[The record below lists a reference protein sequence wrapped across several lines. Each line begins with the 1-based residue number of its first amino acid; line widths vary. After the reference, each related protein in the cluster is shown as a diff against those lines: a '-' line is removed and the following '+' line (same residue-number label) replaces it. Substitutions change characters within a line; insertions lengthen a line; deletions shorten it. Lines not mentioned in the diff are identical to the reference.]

1 MTTNKTR
8 AGVSRRTILKTSAA
22 AGAGAIVGFPAL
34 TRSAQAKKYLK
45 PIVAGLN
52 AKEGDP
58 SDISIR
64 MIPQILKEKYD
75 VEMEIQIHP
84 SSTLGTDLSQLDAVQ
99 TGFIDITSNTT
110 SQFTAY
116 SPEFSYVDLPYIISD
131 WDMAL
136 RFFKSALWAKTATN
150 FEKNVPVK
158 VLPPVGAGGYRLLW
172 NNKRPLPDPA
182 AAKGLK
188 FRSSNSELE
197 TALVRNWGG
206 NPTPI
211 SWVETYTALQQGV
224 VDGFHVQPIWTFKFK
239 MYEVLKYATE
249 VNAIFGIQFQVMNI
263 NTWNAIPE
271 SIQGPMMMAFQEAA
285 DAANV
290 RDREGE
296 EFYKVELRKVGMEIY
311 TPTKKE
317 FAQWQEAARS
327 VWGSAGKD
335 IDKSVIDDII
345 ALS

>member
-1 MTTNKTR
+1 MSKKTFTRR
-8 AGVSRRTILKTSAA
+8 AALKTGAA
-22 AGAGAIVGFPAL
+22 AVTAGAVITGFPAL
-34 TRSAQAKKYLK
+34 TRSAQQKKFLK

-52 AKEGDP
+52 GKEGDP
-58 SDISIR
+58 SYTSVSDVPR
-64 MIPQILKEKYD
+64 ILAEKYD
-75 VEMEIQIHP
+75 IEVDFQIHP
-84 SSTLGTDLSQLDAVQ
+84 SSYGR
-99 TGFIDITSNTT
+99 I
-110 SQFTAY
+110 
-116 SPEFSYVDLPYIISD
+116 
-131 WDMAL
+131 
-136 RFFKSALWAKTATN
+136 AKAPVWQQQAAK
-150 FEKNVPVK
+150 FEQGVGVK
-158 VLPPVGAGGYRLLW
+158 VLPPVGAGGYRLFW
-172 NNKRPLPDPA
+172 NNLRQTKTPA
-182 AAKGLK
+182 DAAGLK
-188 FRSSNSELE
+188 IRSVQSPIVIEMLRS
-197 TALVRNWGG
+197 WGC
-206 NPTPI
+206 NPTPVP
-211 SWVETYTALQQGV
+211 WVETYTALQQGV
-224 VDGFHVQPIWTFKFK
+224 ADGFHVQPIWTFKFK

-296 EFYKVELRKVGMEIY
+296 DFYKDELRKVGMEIY

-335 IDKSVIDDII
+335 IDKSVIDQII

>member
-1 MTTNKTR
+1 MSKKTFTRR
-8 AGVSRRTILKTSAA
+8 AALKT
-22 AGAGAIVGFPAL
+22 GAGAVTAGAVITGFPAL
-34 TRSAQAKKYLK
+34 TRSAQQKKFLK

-52 AKEGDP
+52 GKEGDP
-58 SDISIR
+58 SYTSVSDVPR
-64 MIPQILKEKYD
+64 ILAEKYD
-75 VEMEIQIHP
+75 IEVDFQIHP

-99 TGFIDITSNTT
+99 TGFIDITSNVTT
-110 SQFTAY
+110 QFMRYNPA
-116 SPEFSYVDLPYIISD
+116 FAVLDLPYIVTG
-131 WDMAL
+131 WDQYG
-136 RFFKSALWAKTATN
+136 RIAKAPVWQQQAAK
-150 FEKNVPVK
+150 FEQGVGVK
-158 VLPPVGAGGYRLLW
+158 VLPPVGAGGYRLFW
-172 NNKRPLPDPA
+172 NNVRQTKTPA
-182 AAKGLK
+182 DAAGLK
-188 FRSSNSELE
+188 MRSVQSPIVIEMLRS
-197 TALVRNWGG
+197 WGC
-206 NPTPI
+206 NPTPVP
-211 SWVETYTALQQGV
+211 WVETYTALQQGV
-224 VDGFHVQPIWTFKFK
+224 ADGFHVQPIWTFKFK

-271 SIQGPMMMAFQEAA
+271 SIQGPMMLAFQEAA

-296 EFYKVELRKVGMEIY
+296 DFYKDELRKVGMEIY

-335 IDKSVIDDII
+335 IDKSVIDQII